1 MQNIK
6 IILTFIILFFVTNIT
21 VASSDNSSIPH
32 TFTSGSTISSSEINN
47 NFTFVTPY
55 LVKSNGNP
63 IGVYFIGDLNE
74 YNGKVFFNGSYR
86 SGVDSTG
93 SIYGLT
99 YSESFQD
106 SNCTIPIL
114 HATPGLV
121 ARFINTTLS
130 DNNNRI
136 LNDYAHYI
144 PLEATPLFDQSD
156 VDVTSF
162 YQFRSWETPPTCQA
176 QTVYSGMVDTFY
188 LLIPNDPNVTG
199 IQNSYPT
206 PITVG
211 K

>member
-47 NFTFVTPY
+47 NFTHVTPY

-63 IGVYFIGDLNE
+63 LGVYFILDLAE
-74 YNGKVFFNGSYR
+74 YNGKIFFNGNYR
-86 SGVDSTG
+86 SAIDLTG
-93 SIYGLT
+93 SLYTHHSSDYL
-99 YSESFQD
+99 D
-106 SNCTIPIL
+106 SNCTMPIGET
-114 HATPGLV
+114 APGLV
-121 ARFINTTLS
+121 ARFMNTTLTTS
-130 DNNNRI
+130 NTNI
-136 LNDYAHYI
+136 IFNDYAHYI

-156 VDVTSF
+156 VDVTSYYLF
-162 YQFRSWETPPTCQA
+162 ASWNNPPTCDV
-176 QTVYSGMVDTFY
+176 QTVRSYMVDKYY
-188 LLIPNDPNVTG
+188 LFIPNDPNVTG
-199 IQNSYPT
+199 IQSSYPT